1 VKPLTRVAVPEH
13 EIHARCHRFKIF
25 QQGSAV
31 FARFDVLT
39 DKHARAGT
47 NTGPERRPKRT
58 TRTGCALRPADS
70 RRIWFSIS
78 RLEETTMRN
87 KLMSLM
93 FALAAVPAAGAY
105 AAPGTCSVNLT
116 QDPLVMRIG
125 KDEFRIAFGLDA
137 AACKDSGCSGSISYD
152 TTWETEDGQR
162 STERKT
168 VAFNIPD
175 GAERSLSVDRS
186 YFDTAEAQHTTKVV
200 KVDVS
205 QIRCDSGAQTGL
217 ASR

>member
-1 VKPLTRVAVPEH
+1 MR
-13 EIHARCHRFKIF
+13 
-25 QQGSAV
+25 S
-31 FARFDVLT
+31 
-39 DKHARAGT
+39 
-47 NTGPERRPKRT
+47 
-58 TRTGCALRPADS
+58 
-70 RRIWFSIS
+70 
-78 RLEETTMRN
+78 TM
-87 KLMSLM
+87 KSLM
-93 FALAAVPAAGAY
+93 FALVALPGAGAF

-116 QDPLVMRIG
+116 QDPLVMRVG

-137 AACKDSGCSGSISYD
+137 ASCKDSGCSGSISYD

-162 STERKT
+162 NTERKT

-186 YFDTAEAQHTTKVV
+186 YFDTAEAKHTTKVV

-205 QIRCDSGAQTGL
+205 QISCDAGAQTGL

>member
-1 VKPLTRVAVPEH
+1 VLVVRVVPE
-13 EIHARCHRFKIF
+13 ASTCSP
-25 QQGSAV
+25 GALAV
-31 FARFDVLT
+31 APTKTPIVV
-39 DKHARAGT
+39 
-47 NTGPERRPKRT
+47 
-58 TRTGCALRPADS
+58 
-70 RRIWFSIS
+70 
-78 RLEETTMRN
+78 RLE
-87 KLMSLM
+87 
-93 FALAAVPAAGAY
+93 G
-105 AAPGTCSVNLT
+105 CS
-116 QDPLVMRIG
+116 G
-125 KDEFRIAFGLDA
+125 SLDA